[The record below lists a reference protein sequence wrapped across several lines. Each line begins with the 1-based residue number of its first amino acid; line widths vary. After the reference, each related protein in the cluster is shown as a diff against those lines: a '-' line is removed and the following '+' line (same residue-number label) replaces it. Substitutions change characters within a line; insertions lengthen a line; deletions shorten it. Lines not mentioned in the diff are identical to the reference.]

1 MMMAE
6 TKGMPMLPE
15 EMITEVLV
23 RLPVKAILR
32 SRAVCRRWAA
42 LVSSE
47 EFCAAKE
54 AAGSAAE
61 PVKLLFL
68 SRTARYDSTEV
79 RSSDDDGGM
88 RLIILTGMRGE
99 SARITSTPCRGLTLL
114 HDPESGFYVL
124 NATTRAVTMLPPC
137 QDKILHST
145 TAGLGFDAKTKECK
159 VVRLFIGDGETTREA
174 FNRARCE
181 VHTLGGDRWRPIS
194 VDGMPC
200 KLAGAALF
208 GGVCHKL
215 PAVFADGCLHWL
227 IHPRFYFATRPAA
240 AVLSFS
246 VADETFSWVRAPP
259 FDWEGAHLTEL
270 DGGLCMVREDLLP
283 RASVLSCLEI
293 WKVREDNGDWSLQHR
308 VDLVRLGYRT
318 GHVLT
323 VPQHV
328 RVVGKQGKKMILA
341 TSFGRVFAYDLMSQ
355 TLELIFGLEGISRY
369 GTERPV
375 ARISLFKERL
385 TPVQRH
391 V

>member
-1 MMMAE
+1 MMA
-6 TKGMPMLPE
+6 MLPE
-15 EMITEVLV
+15 DMIAEVLV

-32 SRAVCRRWAA
+32 SRAVCRQWAA

-54 AAGSAAE
+54 AAGSATE
-61 PVKLLFL
+61 PAAKLLFL
-68 SRTARYDSTEV
+68 SRTARFDSTEL
-79 RSSDDDGGM
+79 RSSDDGGGM
-88 RLIILTGMRGE
+88 PLLTLTGMHGD

-114 HDPESGFYVL
+114 HDPYSGFYVL

-137 QDKILHST
+137 RDKILHST

-159 VVRLFIGDGETTREA
+159 VVRLFTGDSGTPIEA
-174 FNRARCE
+174 FTRARCE

-194 VDGMPC
+194 VEGVPC
-200 KLAGAALF
+200 KFAGAALF

-227 IHPRFYFATRPAA
+227 IHPKFHFATRPAA

-283 RASVLSCLEI
+283 RASVLSCVEI
-293 WKVREDNGDWSLQHR
+293 WKVREHNGDWSLEHR
-308 VDLVRLGYRT
+308 VDLVRLSYKTGYL
-318 GHVLT
+318 LT
-323 VPQHV
+323 VPQYI

-341 TSFGRVFAYDLMSQ
+341 TPFGRIFAYDLMSQ
-355 TLELIFGLEGISRY
+355 TLELILRLEGISRY
-369 GTERPV
+369 ETERPV
-375 ARISLFKERL
+375 AKISLFKERL

-391 V
+391 SAQQQ